1 MSRARALGAAIAHPA
16 ACYAARVEMAK
27 TLGAVRP
34 DGDAFLIDLWVE
46 GQRYKL
52 RHVPVVGGGW
62 LRIRDRD
69 TAEAALGMIRAA
81 VANGATPLQ
90 AITPYLR
97 QTGDRFTVER
107 RYRAFVEAKAAEA
120 EHGQVSPRR
129 ATDLEGHLRRG
140 WLDPIVK
147 RSILELSYAD
157 LEELRAALFARG
169 LAPKSAKHVL
179 DDLRTFL
186 RWLERRGELPRVP
199 QFPPVKVPDYLPTI
213 PTEAQQDAMMQ
224 AIPWDVRGFFL
235 ARGYMGLRD
244 EEAVRA
250 NVEHYRAGPD
260 ADADELLVQG
270 KGGRLRL
277 LPVDVEVARWVRE
290 FRPVSGPREPGDPL
304 FWNPRTEDRWAASP
318 RRRVMLR
325 AMEAAGFSTRP
336 NEALRHC
343 FGTRTAA
350 RLLRDGKGQGDAIR
364 LVMAMMG
371 HTSESSSK
379 RYVKLAAETLRP
391 VVDRGSD
398 GN

>member
-1 MSRARALGAAIAHPA
+1 MPHAT
-16 ACYAARVEMAK
+16 ACYAGRLEMAK
-27 TLGAVRP
+27 QLGAVRP
-34 DGDAFLIDLWVE
+34 DGDAFLIDLWDE

-52 RHVPVVGGGW
+52 RHLPVVGGGW
-62 LRIRDRD
+62 LRIRDRE
-69 TAEAALGMIRAA
+69 TAEAALDMIRAA

-120 EHGQVSPRR
+120 EHGQVGARR
-129 ATDLEGHLRRG
+129 ARDLEGHLRRG
-140 WLDPIVK
+140 WLLPIAR

-157 LEELRAALFARG
+157 LEELRSTLFDRG
-169 LAPKSAKHVL
+169 LAPKSVKHVL

-199 QFPPVKVPDYLPTI
+199 QFPLVKVPDYLPTI
-213 PTEAQQDAMMQ
+213 PTGVQQDAMME
-224 AIPWDVRGFFL
+224 AIPWEARGFFL

-250 NVEHYRAGPD
+250 NVEHYRAGPGR
-260 ADADELLVQG
+260 DADELLVQG

-277 LPVDVEVARWVRE
+277 LPVDLEVARWVRE
-290 FRPVSGPREPGDPL
+290 FRPVAGPREPGEPL
-304 FWNPRTEDRWAASP
+304 FWNPRTEGRWVASP

-325 AMEAAGFSTRP
+325 AMKAAGFSTRP

-350 RLLRDGKGQGDAIR
+350 RLLREGQGQGDAIR
-364 LVMAMMG
+364 TVMAVMG
-371 HTSESSSK
+371 HTSEVSSR

-391 VVDRGSD
+391 AIRR
-398 GN
+398 